1 MIHIAYCMIFI
12 HIAYCMILIH
22 NKILHGENYFYLNIY
37 IYIYFFFLSIRIK
50 LECIGDTHVSYDHMN
65 CIESFHLC
73 LSFNS

>member
-37 IYIYFFFLSIRIK
+37 IYFFFINTHQIRVYRGYS
-50 LECIGDTHVSYDHMN
+50 CIV
-65 CIESFHLC
+65 
-73 LSFNS
+73 